1 MEDAMTISVTG
12 YQDRT
17 IEARGLRFHY
27 LEWGDAGS
35 RPMVVLHGLTG
46 LARMWDVFC
55 DALQGEYHIFCL
67 DQRGHGDTQWPDPP
81 SFAGDDYV
89 EDVRALADLWGLDR
103 FVLVGLSMGAHNTL
117 GFASKYPYR
126 VVKAVPIDI
135 PPALNRMANASN
147 NGQRRGAEQPPQLDF
162 DSVEDM
168 IAQTRQGNQIASD
181 DMIRHRVTNNAR
193 QRADGRWT
201 WKYSPDAPRL
211 WQPEDLWDRLAR
223 ITAPTLV
230 VRGGVSNVL
239 SQEVA
244 EKEASA
250 IPNGRLV
257 VIEGSGHP
265 VPMDRPDELEREVRA
280 FLRG

>member
-1 MEDAMTISVTG
+1 MTISTTG
-12 YQDRT
+12 YQEKTAD
-17 IEARGLRFHY
+17 ARGLRFHY
-27 LEWGDAGS
+27 LEWGDPGS
-35 RPMVVLHGLTG
+35 PSMVVLHGLTG

-55 DALQGEYHIFCL
+55 DAFQRDYHIFCL

-81 SFAGDDYV
+81 SYNGDDYV

-117 GFASKYPYR
+117 GFASKYPDR
-126 VVKAVPIDI
+126 VMKAVPIDI
-135 PPALNRMANASN
+135 APALNRLANAN
-147 NGQRRGAEQPPQLDF
+147 NTGQRRGAEQPPQTDF
-162 DSVEDM
+162 DSVEQM
-168 IAQTRQGNQIASD
+168 FAMSRQNNQIASD

-193 QRADGRWT
+193 RRDDGRWT
-201 WKYSPDAPRL
+201 WKYSLDAPRL
-211 WQPEDLWDRLAR
+211 WQPEDLWERLAD

-244 EKEASA
+244 EKEAAA

-265 VPMDRPDELEREVRA
+265 VPMDRPEALEKEVRA
-280 FLRG
+280 FLNE

>member
-1 MEDAMTISVTG
+1 MTIQTTG
-12 YQDRT
+12 YEEKT

-27 LEWGDAGS
+27 LEWGRPDAP
-35 RPMVVLHGLTG
+35 PMVVLHGLTG

-55 DALQGEYHIFCL
+55 DAFQDEYHIFCL

-81 SFAGDDYV
+81 SYAGDDYV
-89 EDVRALADLWGLDR
+89 EDVRVLADLWGLDR

-117 GFASKYPYR
+117 GFASKYPER

-135 PPALNRMANASN
+135 PPSMRRREEGAPPAE
-147 NGQRRGAEQPPQLDF
+147 RRGAEQPPQTEF
-162 DSVEDM
+162 ASVEEM
-168 IAQTRQGNQIASD
+168 FQQARRLNQIASD

-193 QRADGRWT
+193 QLPDGTWT
-201 WKYSPDAPRL
+201 WKYSLDAPRL
-211 WQPEDLWDRLAR
+211 WQPEDLWDRLPA
-223 ITAPTLV
+223 IKAPTLV

-244 EKEASA
+244 EREAAA
-250 IPNGRLV
+250 IPQGRLA

-265 VPMDRPDELEREVRA
+265 VPMDRPAEMEAAVRA
-280 FLRG
+280 FLRE

>member
-1 MEDAMTISVTG
+1 VTIQVTG
-12 YQDRT
+12 YQDKT
-17 IEARGLRFHY
+17 IEARGLLFHY
-27 LEWGDAGS
+27 LEWGRPAS
-35 RPMVVLHGLTG
+35 PPMVVLHGLTG
-46 LARMWDVFC
+46 LAHMWDVFC
-55 DALQGEYHIFCL
+55 DAFQNEYHIFCL

-89 EDVRALADLWGLDR
+89 EDVRALADLWGLDS

-117 GFASKYPYR
+117 GFASKYPQR
-126 VVKAVPIDI
+126 VVRAVPIDI
-135 PPALNRMANASN
+135 PPAMRRQEPGA
-147 NGQRRGAEQPPQLDF
+147 GERRGVEQPAQMEF
-162 DSVEDM
+162 DSIEDM
-168 IAQTRQGNQIASD
+168 FTQARGLNQIASD

-193 QRADGRWT
+193 QLPGGKWT

-211 WQPEDLWDRLAR
+211 WRPEDLWERLPA

-244 EKEASA
+244 EKEAAA
-250 IPNGRLV
+250 IARGRLV

-265 VPMDRPDELEREVRA
+265 VPMDRPAELESAVRA

>member
-1 MEDAMTISVTG
+1 MTIQTTG
-12 YQDRT
+12 YQEKT

-27 LEWGDAGS
+27 LEWG
-35 RPMVVLHGLTG
+35 RPTSPPMIVLHGLTG

-55 DALQGEYHIFCL
+55 DAFQDEYRVFAL

-81 SFAGDDYV
+81 SYAGDDYV

-103 FVLVGLSMGAHNTL
+103 FVLIGLSMGAHNTL
-117 GFASKYPYR
+117 GFASKYPDR

-135 PPALNRMANASN
+135 PPAM
-147 NGQRRGAEQPPQLDF
+147 QRRQEGPPSGERRGVEQPAQTEF
-162 DSVEDM
+162 DSVEEM
-168 IAQTRQGNQIASD
+168 FRQARQLNQIASD
-181 DMIRHRVTNNAR
+181 EMIRHRVTNNAR
-193 QRADGRWT
+193 QLSSGKWT

-211 WQPEDLWDRLAR
+211 WRPEDLWDRLPR

-239 SQEVA
+239 TQEVA
-244 EKEASA
+244 EKEAAA

-265 VPMDRPDELEREVRA
+265 VPMDRPRELEAEVRA
-280 FLRG
+280 FLRE